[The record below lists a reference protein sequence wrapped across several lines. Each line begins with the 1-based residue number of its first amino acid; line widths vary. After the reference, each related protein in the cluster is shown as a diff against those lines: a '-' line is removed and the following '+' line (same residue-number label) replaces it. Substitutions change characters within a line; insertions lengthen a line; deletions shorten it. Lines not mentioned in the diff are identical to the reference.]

1 MLLALFTYLIWSE
14 IREEKRYPEDDEQL
28 LLLAL
33 KGVLFTV
40 FWPLYIVGFYRH
52 LETPRQK
59 YIWVLATSPFVFA
72 PLILMGIWNYLALGV
87 VLAFV
92 KAALWLY
99 VAYRIHLRMVDQ
111 AENE

>member
-1 MLLALFTYLIWSE
+1 M
-14 IREEKRYPEDDEQL
+14 
-28 LLLAL
+28 LLAL
-33 KGVLFTV
+33 KGALFAL
-40 FWPLYIVGFYRH
+40 FWPVFIVAFARH

-59 YIWVLATSPFVFA
+59 NLWILVTSPLVFL
-72 PLILMGIWNYLALGV
+72 PILILGVHSYIALGV

-99 VAYRIHLRMVDQ
+99 VAYRIHLKRVDQ